1 VNSARIY
8 LDHAATTP
16 LSPDVLDAMQPYF
29 SQDGYN
35 PSSIHAEGRRA
46 RAAIDAARES
56 IAAILHCKPKEI
68 VFTASGTE
76 ADNMAVIGA
85 ARAARMRGKHVVTT
99 AIEHHAVLHAVRALR
114 DEGFE
119 VTLLPVDANGV
130 VDVAGF
136 ADALRDD
143 TVLAAVM
150 YANNE
155 IGTIEPIA
163 QLAQVA
169 RERGIVFFA
178 DAVQAA
184 GALDLDV
191 RALGVDA
198 LAVSAHKFYGPKGV
212 GALFVRD
219 GTPLEALIHGGGQER
234 GRRSGTE
241 NVSGV
246 VGMARAL
253 ELADGQR
260 SEANVRVAGLRDVL
274 EAKVTAAVPRVHV
287 NAQRVARLPGI
298 SSLTFAGVDAEA
310 LVIALDLAG
319 VAVSAGSAC
328 AAGSLEASHVVGA
341 LGGAAASGGT
351 LRLSLG
357 RGTTLE
363 QVERVAALLPPLVA
377 AQREG
382 AVLSV

>member
-1 VNSARIY
+1 MSARIY

-16 LSPDVLDAMQPYF
+16 LSPDVLDAMRPYF

-76 ADNMAVIGA
+76 ADNMAIIGA
-85 ARAARMRGKHVVTT
+85 ARAARTRGKHVVTS
-99 AIEHHAVLHAVRALR
+99 AIEHHAVLHTAAALR

-130 VDVAGF
+130 VEVARF
-136 ADALRDD
+136 SDALRDD

-150 YANNE
+150 FANNE

-163 QLAQVA
+163 QLAQLA
-169 RERGIVFFA
+169 REHGVVFLT

-184 GALDLDV
+184 GTLDLDV

-198 LAVSAHKFYGPKGV
+198 LAISAHKFYGPKGV
-212 GALFVRD
+212 GALYVRD
-219 GTPLEALIHGGGQER
+219 GTPLEPLIHGGGQER

-253 ELADGQR
+253 ELADSR
-260 SEANVRVAGLRDVL
+260 RFEANTRVAGLRDAL
-274 EAKVTAAVPRVHV
+274 EAKVTAAIPRVHV
-287 NAQRVARLPGI
+287 NAQRVERLPGI

-310 LVIALDLAG
+310 LLIALDLAG
-319 VAVSAGSAC
+319 VAASAGSAC
-328 AAGSLEASHVVGA
+328 AAGSLEASHVMAA
-341 LGGAAASGGT
+341 LGGAASSGGT

-357 RGTTLE
+357 GGTTAE
-363 QVERVAALLPPLVA
+363 EIDRVAALLPNLVA